1 MVLNGKNLK
10 FLLYFRKKHE
20 CLDWQ
25 YSQFINI
32 VGKDDFTPAAG
43 S

>member
-1 MVLNGKNLK
+1 MASQCKILAEK
-10 FLLYFRKKHE
+10 FE
-20 CLDWQ
+20 CLDLQ

-32 VGKDDFTPAAG
+32 VGKDDFTPAG